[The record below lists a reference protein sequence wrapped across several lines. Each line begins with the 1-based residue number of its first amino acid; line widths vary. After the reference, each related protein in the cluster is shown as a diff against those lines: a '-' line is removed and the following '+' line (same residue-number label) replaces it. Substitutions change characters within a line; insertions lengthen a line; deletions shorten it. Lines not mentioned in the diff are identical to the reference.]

1 MVKVLMDF
9 GFSNQDCMLWIF
21 WTALPALR
29 QAGMLP
35 CPMFNDVMQ
44 GQKIKLAPLDIDL
57 SEFPEITLACYDHM
71 KVIYLVYLRKYGA
84 LKFGITDNIIARIQ
98 QHCRLLGDSDGDV
111 RLVYIEATNHNAIME
126 STLKQCVVMNDW

>member
-1 MVKVLMDF
+1 MDF

-44 GQKIKLAPLDIDL
+44 GKQLQLAPLDIDL
-57 SEFPEITLACYDHM
+57 SEFPEITLACYDHK
-71 KVIYLVYLRKYGA
+71 KVW
-84 LKFGITDNIIARIQ
+84 
-98 QHCRLLGDSDGDV
+98 CS
-111 RLVYIEATNHNAIME
+111 
-126 STLKQCVVMNDW
+126 